1 MDVNKIVSIRMDL
14 TLVLV
19 KVATDLLLTNTV
31 VMVNHIKDLNLSTKY
46 H

>member
-1 MDVNKIVSIRMDL
+1 MDVSKSVAITMDH

-31 VMVNHIKDLNLSTKY
+31 VMVNNINNLN
-46 H
+46 